1 MPEISQPTA
10 ELIAHSIACT
20 LYGIYVVTF
29 GIAERRLL
37 TTDSGR
43 WKRRSEIRWVML
55 VVSIL
60 LFVNVTVDIFV
71 ATITLLDAF
80 VFYTGPDGAA
90 HHDIFSHGSEWQTM
104 TKDQLQYFVVH
115 ADRSQIYRCYWLWNK
130 SWAVIALPLLVWFT
144 NVALSMRILDVL
156 PQISEGTIL
165 STDIS
170 PWFDAFWSLTMS
182 VNIITTSLIVFRIWM
197 AERQNKKFDAQFAL
211 TTGSTHSHPLS
222 LAMRNII
229 ESGMIY
235 TFASV
240 LVLAFHSVQS
250 NMLYIV
256 SALVRI
262 LFPTVGE
269 MHSVG
274 ITFNLIIIR
283 GARIA
288 QQPQDTVV
296 TLPVFATSQT
306 TGSTHSISR
315 RGEGDESGVFVLTQ
329 IEKDSPGVTT
339 ASVQN

>member
-1 MPEISQPTA
+1 MPEISQPAA
-10 ELIAHSIACT
+10 ELIEHSIGCM

-60 LFVNVTVDIFV
+60 LFVNVTVDMSV

-80 VFYTGPDGAA
+80 VFYTGPDGAEHVFA
-90 HHDIFSHGSEWQTM
+90 HGSGWQTM
-104 TKDQLQYFVVH
+104 TKTFCVPFQSLLGDSVL
-115 ADRSQIYRCYWLWNK
+115 IYRCYWLWNK
-130 SWAVIALPLLVWFT
+130 SRAVIALPLLLWFT
-144 NVALSMRILDVL
+144 NVALAMRILDVL
-156 PQISEGTIL
+156 SQISKGAVL
-165 STDIS
+165 STGIS
-170 PWFDAFWSLTMS
+170 PWFEAFWSLTIS
-182 VNIITTSLIVFRIWM
+182 INIITTSLIVFRIWM
-197 AERQNKKFDAQFAL
+197 VERQNKKFRAQLAFP
-211 TTGSTHSHPLS
+211 TGSTHSTLG

-235 TFASV
+235 TFASI
-240 LVLAFHSVQS
+240 LELAFHSVQS

-256 SALVRI
+256 SAL
-262 LFPTVGE
+262 E

-283 GARIA
+283 GAQIA

-296 TLPVFATSQT
+296 TLPVQFATSQT
-306 TGSTHSISR
+306 TGTTQSISR

-329 IEKDSPGVTT
+329 IEKDSPRVTT
-339 ASVQN
+339 ASV

>member
-104 TKDQLQYFVVH
+104 TKIFCVQFQSLLGDSVL
-115 ADRSQIYRCYWLWNK
+115 IYRCYWLWNK

-256 SALVRI
+256 SAL
-262 LFPTVGE
+262 E

>member
-1 MPEISQPTA
+1 MPEISQPAA
-10 ELIAHSIACT
+10 ELIEHSIGCM

-60 LFVNVTVDIFV
+60 LFVNVTVDMSV

-90 HHDIFSHGSEWQTM
+90 HIFSHGSGWQTM
-104 TKDQLQYFVVH
+104 TKTFCVLFQSLLGDSVL
-115 ADRSQIYRCYWLWNK
+115 IYRCYWLWNK
-130 SWAVIALPLLVWFT
+130 SWAVIALPLLIWFT
-144 NVALSMRILDVL
+144 NVALAIRILDVL
-156 PQISEGTIL
+156 SQISKGAVL
-165 STDIS
+165 STGIS
-170 PWFDAFWSLTMS
+170 PWFEAFWSLTIS
-182 VNIITTSLIVFRIWM
+182 INIITTSLIVFRIWM
-197 AERQNKKFDAQFAL
+197 VERQNKKFRTQLAL
-211 TTGSTHSHPLS
+211 TTGSTPSHPLS

-235 TFASV
+235 TFASI
-240 LVLAFHSVQS
+240 LQLAFHSVQS

-256 SALVRI
+256 SAL
-262 LFPTVGE
+262 E

-283 GARIA
+283 GAQIA

-296 TLPVFATSQT
+296 TLPVQFATCQT
-306 TGSTHSISR
+306 TGTTQSISR
-315 RGEGDESGVFVLTQ
+315 RDEGDESGVFVLTQ

-339 ASVQN
+339 ASV